1 MRPTRRSIGA
11 LVCVAVLVSS
21 TACTD
26 DRVTL
31 RRGPLGPASYELR
44 VSAQGQAREGAEE
57 EHRATLAITPAGD
70 GANFVLRT
78 TEGEFLTAELRFGK
92 DGSANLARVRGGVT
106 SGQELASLVGQLN
119 PPLPST
125 PVRLGKRWSSAQRIS
140 TQTLRALLRTT
151 LRIVR
156 FRRVASTDAAE
167 LVGDVSGTLRV
178 TGGSR
183 TLSGRLSGTTRIVW
197 AVDAGR
203 VVAADTDLV
212 WTLGDGNRVTL
223 GTVVRPR

>member
-1 MRPTRRSIGA
+1 MSR
-11 LVCVAVLVSS
+11 AVSLLLCTVLLSS
-21 TACTD
+21 SACTD

-31 RRGPLGPASYELR
+31 QRGPLGPASYELR
-44 VSAQGQAREGAEE
+44 VRAQGQASETE
-57 EHRATLAITPAGD
+57 EHEATLAITPADG
-70 GANFVLRT
+70 GANFALRT
-78 TEGEFLTAELRFGK
+78 TEGELLTAELRFGP

-151 LRIVR
+151 LRIAR

-183 TLSGRLSGTTRIVW
+183 VLTGRLSGKTRIVW

-212 WTLGDGNRVTL
+212 WTLTDGNRVTL
-223 GTVVRPR
+223 ATQVRPK

>member
-1 MRPTRRSIGA
+1 MRRALSLLLCSF
-11 LVCVAVLVSS
+11 LVCGA
-21 TACTD
+21 ACTD

-44 VSAQGQAREGAEE
+44 VRAQGQETEAEE
-57 EHRATLAITPAGD
+57 HEATLAITPAGD

-78 TEGEFLTAELRFGK
+78 TEGEFLTAELRFGA
-92 DGSANLARVRGGVT
+92 DGSANLARIRGGVT

-140 TQTLRALLRTT
+140 TQSLRALLRTT
-151 LRIVR
+151 LRIAR

-178 TGGSR
+178 TGSSR
-183 TLSGRLSGTTRIVW
+183 VLSGRLSGTTRIVW
-197 AVDAGR
+197 AVKAGR

-212 WTLGDGNRVTL
+212 WVLTDGNRVTL

>member
-1 MRPTRRSIGA
+1 MRRSFSKLASA
-11 LVCVAVLVSS
+11 LVCAVLLLTVA
-21 TACTD
+21 ACTD

-44 VSAQGQAREGAEE
+44 VHAQSESDQV
-57 EHRATLAITPAGD
+57 HSATLDITPADD
-70 GANFVLRT
+70 GADFALKT
-78 TEGEFLTAELRFGK
+78 TEGEFLTAELRFGR

-125 PVRLGKRWSSAQRIS
+125 PVRLGKRWSSAQRIT

-156 FRRVASTDAAE
+156 FTRVASTDAAE

-178 TGGSR
+178 TGGAR
-183 TLSGRLSGTTRIVW
+183 VLEGRLSGTTRIVW

-212 WTLGDGNRVTL
+212 WTLGSGNRVTL

>member
-1 MRPTRRSIGA
+1 MRRPTA
-11 LVCVAVLVSS
+11 LIVCAALLVAA

-44 VSAQGQAREGAEE
+44 VHAQGQPRDDVE
-57 EHRATLAITPAGD
+57 EHLATLAITPADD

-78 TEGEFLTAELRFGK
+78 TEGEFLTAELRFGT

-125 PVRLGKRWSSAQRIS
+125 PVRLGKRWSSAQRIT

-156 FRRVASTDAAE
+156 FTRVASTDAAE

-183 TLSGRLSGTTRIVW
+183 PLSGRLSGHTRIVW

-223 GTVVRPR
+223 GTVVRSR

>member
-1 MRPTRRSIGA
+1 MRRFLA
-11 LVCVAVLVSS
+11 LIVLCALAFAS
-21 TACTD
+21 CTD

-44 VSAQGQAREGAEE
+44 VRAQGQPRDETE
-57 EHRATLAITPAGD
+57 EHRATLAITPADG
-70 GANFVLRT
+70 GANFALRT
-78 TEGEFLTAELRFGK
+78 TEGEFLTAELRFGP
-92 DGSANLARVRGGVT
+92 DGAANLARVQGGVT

-125 PVRLGKRWSSAQRIS
+125 PVRLGKRWSSAQRI
-140 TQTLRALLRTT
+140 TTETLRAILRTT

-178 TGGSR
+178 SGGSR
-183 TLSGRLSGTTRIVW
+183 ILTGRLSGTTTIVW

-212 WTLGDGNRVTL
+212 WTLADGNRVTL
-223 GTVVRPR
+223 GTMVRPR